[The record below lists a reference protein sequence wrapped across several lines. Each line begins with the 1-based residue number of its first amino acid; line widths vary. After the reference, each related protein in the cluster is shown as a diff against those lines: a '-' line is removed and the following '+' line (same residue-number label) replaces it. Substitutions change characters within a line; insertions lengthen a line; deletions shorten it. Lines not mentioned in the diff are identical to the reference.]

1 MAVRPGRLAL
11 WGAAL
16 RMVGERPLLGVGPD
30 NYRLL
35 YGRYSTIGVA
45 DPRVHSNN
53 MYLEV
58 LAGMGF
64 IGGVALLWL
73 GAISAQGI
81 RRAARAGGVGLGV
94 AAAGV
99 AIAVHG
105 LVDSFIAFTGT
116 YILFALTLGLASA
129 YERDGRRHAHRV

>member
-1 MAVRPGRLAL
+1 
-11 WGAAL
+11 
-16 RMVGERPLLGVGPD
+16 
-30 NYRLL
+30 
-35 YGRYSTIGVA
+35 
-45 DPRVHSNN
+45 

-58 LAGMGF
+58 LAGMGLM
-64 IGGVALLWL
+64 GGLALLWL
-73 GAISAQGI
+73 GVTSAQAVL
-81 RRAARAGGVGLGV
+81 RAARAGGIGLGI
-94 AAAGV
+94 AAACV